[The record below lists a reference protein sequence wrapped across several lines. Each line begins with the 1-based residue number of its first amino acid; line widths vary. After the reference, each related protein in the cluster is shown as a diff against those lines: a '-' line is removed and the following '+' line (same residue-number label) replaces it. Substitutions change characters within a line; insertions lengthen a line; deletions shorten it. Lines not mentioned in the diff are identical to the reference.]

1 MKGGRKAII
10 AITLIAIV
18 LIICISF
25 LIGLY
30 MDHRKES
37 RTKMFTP
44 QKYDE
49 RIRDLE
55 RRVEKLEENS

>member
-1 MKGGRKAII
+1 MII
-10 AITLIAIV
+10 AITLITIV
-18 LIICISF
+18 LIICISI

-30 MDHRKES
+30 MDYCKES

-49 RIRDLE
+49 RIRDLD

>member
-1 MKGGRKAII
+1 MII
-10 AITLIAIV
+10 AITLITIV
-18 LIICISF
+18 LIICISI

-30 MDHRKES
+30 MDYCKES
-37 RTKMFTP
+37 RTKMFAP

>member
-1 MKGGRKAII
+1 MII
-10 AITLIAIV
+10 AITLITIA
-18 LIICISF
+18 LIICISI

-30 MDHRKES
+30 MDYCKES

-49 RIRDLE
+49 RIRDLD

>member
-1 MKGGRKAII
+1 MII
-10 AITLIAIV
+10 AITLITIV
-18 LIICISF
+18 LIICISI

-30 MDHRKES
+30 MDYCKES

>member
-1 MKGGRKAII
+1 MII
-10 AITLIAIV
+10 AITLITIV

-30 MDHRKES
+30 MDYCKES

-44 QKYDE
+44 KKYDE